1 MSLFMKRYCFL
12 VLLGVFFRTSL
23 WAYTAYF
30 HAGSGM
36 VNGSTDCTITESSDG
51 AGIEL
56 PTAVLNNCSLWEFA
70 GWAVRSI
77 AYESNSNL
85 TQPIYRA
92 GTLYILSSA
101 ETFYAVYR
109 YKTNRYHEI
118 YVNDQLMTGGK
129 YLMVNTHDYSCI
141 YPNGNNLS
149 PQSIE
154 DYYSTWSDG
163 YIDIDAAT
171 ASRLSTDI
179 KTKLPYIFEQREVK
193 NHYWALY
200 NVAMNKYLKITIPIG
215 MQDSYD
221 ENTHSLI
228 ERIDWNLFN
237 FIDAHDLS
245 HRLAVVTTN
254 QWGEVTASYP
264 DFYMFCQATVY
275 ASEPDCEAPNHTVSL
290 DAGTNGRVTISKLVE
305 TDYHA
310 GVTLPAATPN
320 TGSSGCDELWEFA
333 GWTESGSI
341 LSTDS
346 SGLSKRLY
354 LEGEVYY
361 PERDETLHA
370 VFRRKSYIWERVAN
384 LAELKTLKAGEKIL
398 IAYDNGVDYYVLS
411 SDEASVGY
419 NIGKN
424 IGYDA
429 ITSISNTGLVW
440 SLEGEE
446 SAWRLKDAN
455 GKHLDLTRSDFAYSY
470 SYPWD
475 RWSDEFTITGSSTFQ
490 IHSNFGEQRFLT
502 TDGTKFFSQ
511 LGVNSNFA
519 IFRQVTTYS
528 KTPKCETYA
537 VLFNSGEGTFTGMS
551 TNEQL
556 IIPNVS
562 SDTGLDLS
570 DSSVPVPTVGCA
582 GWSFAGWRVRS
593 GLNATT
599 NAPGMLYRASDTF
612 IPMQDSLVLYA
623 VYQYGS
629 GGTYYEKVTSAED
642 VTSGDTYILVN
653 TSNTKAVTYKNS
665 NSSWSGTSVT
675 ITNDTISGNAV
686 PATLL
691 WTYNG
696 TYFYNGTDDSNHR
709 LANNG
714 NTSYAGQ
721 LTDSSSPF
729 TLTYSTS
736 SWWSTTTYYLRWAN
750 SSFSY
755 QSKDSKHQF
764 FIFKQKTSAS
774 GYNSWPHCTPFKVV
788 LNACGGAFSTE
799 GDTRSLTENEAGQ
812 GVSLEGYEPTNNCE
826 WTFVGWTEKGG
837 LNASTVAPDDLL
849 CSSATFVPK
858 EATDQLYAVYYD
870 NASRLWSSYP
880 ACDGRIEVVE
890 WRANAIVVESYTLT
904 GTPSFNGIP
913 AIANADGTYT
923 IEYDVLSNP
932 CTPLLISWGSTKA
945 IIKTPMIVTSY
956 SRTSAV
962 TDVVENCE
970 SCDIFILDGGTAV
983 VDKPNSVRNVTIYSG
998 GRLEIDSEQSLT
1010 AASFTMCAFG
1020 DEEAPIARIQG
1031 AFNCPVFNYDQRID
1045 NSRYYW
1051 FSLPYDVSLNNVNY
1065 ALLDA
1070 NSPTNAIYDKDYYIQ
1085 FYDGVRRAQEKGT
1098 SSSYWTHIADIE
1110 DETYQTKSTLKAGR
1124 GYLLGLPRSKQNQT
1138 GHKYRTLRFPMNV
1151 TDGWRTEQEAG
1162 KIVAV
1167 QGADCA
1173 DMVQHVGWNLIGN
1186 PFLMPFSATSA
1197 ADVTG
1202 GKLEYYYEDGE
1213 WVSPWYTIE
1222 GWTESVPY
1230 VTLYDPQTDEY
1241 TQTTLVGALLQ
1252 PFSAAF
1258 VQLNEGVS
1266 GLSFQGSIVSK
1277 NNVPAK
1283 RMGLLHEEEDEA
1295 TTLTIIAKNTIGSD
1309 RSTII
1314 VNDRYN
1320 SSYEIGADL
1329 LKMKNQGKLQLYTL
1343 QQNVQHAFNAM
1354 NYMDADSIP
1363 IGFIQNTD
1371 GEITISTAIEKC
1383 NEEVNGIWLYDNEAQ
1398 TQTNL
1403 LSEGYTFYSK
1413 AGIYNNRLWLRITKQ
1428 EGITTDINSASNNF
1442 LNGDEVRKV
1451 MINGHLYILREG
1463 RVYDVLGR

>member
-1 MSLFMKRYCFL
+1 MKRYCL
-12 VLLGVFFRTSL
+12 VLLVTASCCVRL
-23 WAYTAYF
+23 WAYNAYF
-30 HAGSGM
+30 YAGGGTI
-36 VNGSTDCTITESSDG
+36 NGSSEIALTEASDG

-56 PTAVLNNCSLWEFA
+56 PTAVLSDCSNWEFA
-70 GWAVRSI
+70 GWAVRPT
-77 AYESNSNL
+77 AYEANRKL

-118 YVNDQLMTGGK
+118 YVNDQLITGGK
-129 YLMVNTHDYSCI
+129 YTMINTHDYACI
-141 YPNGNNLS
+141 YPTTSGLS
-149 PQSIE
+149 PQNLES
-154 DYYSTWSDG
+154 YYNTWSDG
-163 YIDIDAAT
+163 YIDIDAST
-171 ASRLSTDI
+171 ASRLSNDI
-179 KTKLPYIFEQREVK
+179 KQKLPYVFEQK
-193 NHYWALY
+193 DMTNHYWAMY
-200 NVAMNKYLKITIPIG
+200 NGAMSKYFKVTDPIG
-215 MQDSYD
+215 IQDSYD
-221 ENTHSLI
+221 MNTHSII

-237 FIDAHDLS
+237 IIDAADTT
-245 HRLAVVTTN
+245 HRIAVITTN
-254 QWGEVTASYP
+254 QNGQVTARYP
-264 DFYMFCQATVY
+264 DFYMYCQSTVY
-275 ASEPDCEAPNHTVSL
+275 ASEPNCEVPNRTVKL
-290 DAGTNGRVTISKLVE
+290 DAGTNGSVTVSTLVE
-305 TDYHA
+305 ADYQS

-320 TGSSGCDELWEFA
+320 TGSSGCDDLWEFA
-333 GWTESGSI
+333 GWTESGST

-398 IAYDNGVDYYVLS
+398 IAYDNGADYYVLS

-419 NIGKN
+419 NTGKN

-429 ITSISNTGLVW
+429 ITSTSNTSLVW

-455 GKHLDLTRSDFAYSY
+455 GKHLDLTLSDYAYSY

-528 KTPKCETYA
+528 KTPKCETYTM
-537 VLFNSGEGTFTGMS
+537 LFNSGEGTFTGMS

-599 NAPGMLYRASDTF
+599 NAPGMLYRASDMF

-623 VYQYGS
+623 VYQYGN
-629 GGTYYEKVTSAED
+629 GGTYYEKVSSVDEI
-642 VTSGDTYILVN
+642 TSGDTYVLVS
-653 TSNTKAVTYKNS
+653 TSNTKAVTYNNS

-686 PATLL
+686 SATLL

-696 TYFYNGTDDSNHR
+696 TYFYNGTDDNNHR

-714 NTSYAGQ
+714 NTSYAGH
-721 LTDSSSPF
+721 LTGSSSPF

-736 SWWSTTTYYLRWAN
+736 SWWSTTTYYLRWSN

-764 FIFKQKTSAS
+764 FIYKQKTSAS
-774 GYNSWPHCTPFKVV
+774 GYNSWPHCTPFIVV

-799 GDTRSLTENEAGQ
+799 GDTRSLTEDEAGQ
-812 GVSLEGYEPTNNCE
+812 GVSLDGYEPTNNCE

-837 LNASTVAPDDLL
+837 LNASNVAPDDLL
-849 CSSATFVPK
+849 SPSATFVPK

-870 NASRLWSSYP
+870 SASQLWSSYP
-880 ACDGRIEVVE
+880 ACDERIEVVE
-890 WRANAIVVESYTLT
+890 WRADAIVIESYTLT
-904 GTPSFNGIP
+904 GTPSFNGTP
-913 AIANADGTYT
+913 AIANTDGTYT

-932 CTPLLISWGSTKA
+932 CTPLLISWGGTKA

-970 SCDIFILDGGTAV
+970 SCDMFILDGGTAV
-983 VDKPNSVRNVTIYSG
+983 VDKTNSVRNVTVYSG
-998 GRLEIDSEQSLT
+998 GRLEVESEQSFS
-1010 AASFTMCAFG
+1010 AASLTLCAFS
-1020 DEEAPIARIQG
+1020 DNNAPIAQIQG
-1031 AFNCPVFNYDQRID
+1031 TFNCPVLNYDRRID

-1051 FSLPYDVSLNNVNY
+1051 LTVPYDVALSDVNY
-1065 ALLDA
+1065 ATTAA
-1070 NSPTNAIYDKDYYIQ
+1070 NTTTKAVYDTDFYIQ

-1098 SSSYWTHIADIE
+1098 ASTYWTHIGDIE
-1110 DETYQTKSTLKAGR
+1110 EETFQPKSTLKAGR
-1124 GYLLGLPRSKQNQT
+1124 GYLLGLPRSKQDQT
-1138 GHKYRTLRFPMNV
+1138 GHLYRTLRFPMTV
-1151 TDGWRTEQEAG
+1151 TDGWRTEQEVN

-1167 QGADCA
+1167 QGADCEE
-1173 DMVQHVGWNLIGN
+1173 MVQHVGWNLIGN
-1186 PFLMPFSATSA
+1186 PFLIPFSATSA
-1197 ADVTG
+1197 QDLTG
-1202 GKLEYYYEDGE
+1202 GKLEYYYENGE

-1222 GWTESVPY
+1222 GGTESIPY

-1241 TQTTLVGALLQ
+1241 TQTTIVGALLQ

-1258 VQLNEGVS
+1258 VQLNAGVS
-1266 GLSFQGSIVSK
+1266 GLSFQGSMLSK

-1283 RMGLLHEEEDEA
+1283 RMGLMKEETEEA
-1295 TTLTIIAKNTIGSD
+1295 TILTLSAQNEINSD
-1309 RSTII
+1309 KSTII
-1314 VNDRYN
+1314 VNDQYN

-1343 QQNVQHAFNAM
+1343 QQNVQCAFNAI
-1354 NYMDADSIP
+1354 NYFDADSIP
-1363 IGFIQNTD
+1363 VGFIQNAD
-1371 GEITISTAIEKC
+1371 GQITIRASIEKC
-1383 NEEVNGIWLYDNEAQ
+1383 NEEVNGLWLYDNETQ
-1398 TQTNL
+1398 TQANL
-1403 LSEGYTFYSK
+1403 LFDEYTFYSDEGAYDK
-1413 AGIYNNRLWLRITKQ
+1413 RLWLRMTKHK
-1428 EGITTDINSASNNF
+1428 GITTDIQSSSDGYMQGN
-1442 LNGDEVRKV
+1442 EVRKEI
-1451 MINGHLYILREG
+1451 INGHLFILRAG
-1463 RVYDVLGR
+1463 RMYDVLGR